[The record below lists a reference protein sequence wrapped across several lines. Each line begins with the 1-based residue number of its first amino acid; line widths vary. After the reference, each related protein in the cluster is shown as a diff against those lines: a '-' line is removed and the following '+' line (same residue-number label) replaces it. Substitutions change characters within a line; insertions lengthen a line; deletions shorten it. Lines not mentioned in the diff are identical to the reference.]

1 MLPARSALGLE
12 PGERAGGGGRGGGTH
27 RAGLEAFLRAGAGVL
42 GTPGNEGKGG
52 CHSFLGD

>member
-12 PGERAGGGGRGGGTH
+12 PGEGRRVVGEK
-27 RAGLEAFLRAGAGVL
+27 GLQGRTWRLFSRAGAGVS